1 MSNQRARAVL
11 LCVFLLFLLALVFG
25 CCFWDSMVVVLGPW
39 LVVDLSDS
47 WRRYDRS
54 LFQQRLDMKYMIHA
68 NRCEAGGGGLR
79 CGRSEGAHRC
89 ASPYVRSFSFR
100 FRRPQDHDS
109 VRKVIACV
117 CISKA
122 LRAFRDTVDFRGFA
136 QLAETFLC
144 GRARCARVIML
155 NSRNNNNNKNKIKNQ
170 DKHQGQEHGQEHRQS
185 TIITTEEPASA
196 RPTS

>member
-1 MSNQRARAVL
+1 MGWKGS
-11 LCVFLLFLLALVFG
+11 LAWGDPFATPPNAP
-25 CCFWDSMVVVLGPW
+25 CPW
-39 LVVDLSDS
+39 TPSPG
-47 WRRYDRS
+47 
-54 LFQQRLDMKYMIHA
+54 DMP
-68 NRCEAGGGGLR
+68 G
-79 CGRSEGAHRC
+79 EGAHRC

-100 FRRPQDHDS
+100 FRRPQDCDS
-109 VRKVIACV
+109 VRKVIACA

-155 NSRNNNNNKNKIKNQ
+155 NSRNNNNNKHKIKNQ
-170 DKHQGQEHGQEHRQS
+170 DKNQGQEHGQEHRQS

-196 RPTS
+196 RPTSEDIWPATRNTPSWCPACRSMPRTGGMGDSLR